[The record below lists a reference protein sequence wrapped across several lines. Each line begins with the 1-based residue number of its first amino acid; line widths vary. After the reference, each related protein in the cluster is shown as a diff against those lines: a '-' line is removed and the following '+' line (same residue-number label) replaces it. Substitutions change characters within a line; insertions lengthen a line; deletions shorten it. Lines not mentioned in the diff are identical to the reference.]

1 MSLHFAKNLE
11 RFGEQTALLLAD
23 GTAISYVKLAQLADH
38 FAQRFVQFDVWPQQV
53 CALQCRN
60 NLTTIVAYLCCLRHQ
75 RPLLLL
81 DPQLPQ
87 VYLEQIIRQLEIAVL
102 IDDLGTMRR
111 VSASAFRARPDLALL
126 MSTSGSTGDAKS
138 VMLSLENLHSNAL
151 AISRFLP
158 LQMTD
163 LAITAL
169 PLHHA
174 YGLSVLNSHLLCG
187 ASILLTDY
195 TVANRE
201 FWQLMRQYEVSSL
214 ATLPLTLKLLKTIR
228 FERLP
233 LPCLRYLTQAGGALP
248 TDIQQYI
255 CQLSQQKNL
264 PIYLM
269 YGQTEAT
276 ARIAW
281 LRAEYLVDHADCIG
295 EAIPGGTLFLRDPQT
310 QQEVNTADTE
320 GELMYKGPNVMLG
333 YAQNSADL
341 RSSEKCPELA
351 TGDLAIRLPNGL
363 YQITGRLK
371 RMLKIQGK
379 RWQLDHLEQ
388 QLSREHWTTV
398 CTGQD
403 DLLIVAVVDANAESH
418 AVTEV
423 TNHLT
428 TLMRLHPSMFKVILV
443 RDIPYTSSGK
453 VHYQALMRIA
463 AGTTL
468 TEGPSAGTHRQS

>member
-87 VYLEQIIRQLEIAVL
+87 IYLEQIFRQLEIAVL
-102 IDDLGTMRR
+102 IDDMGTMRR

-126 MSTSGSTGDAKS
+126 LSTSGSTGEPKS

-169 PLHHA
+169 PMHHA

-201 FWQLMRQYEVSSL
+201 FWQLMRQYDVSSL
-214 ATLPLTLKLLKTIR
+214 SAVSLTFQLLKTIR

-233 LPCLRYLTQAGGALP
+233 LPGLRYITQAGGPLP
-248 TDIQQYI
+248 IDLQQYI
-255 CQLSQQKNL
+255 CQFSNQKKL
-264 PIYLM
+264 PVFLM

-276 ARIAW
+276 ARLAW
-281 LRAEYLVDHADCIG
+281 LRPEYLTDHPDCIG
-295 EAIPGGTLFLRDPQT
+295 EAIPGGTLFLRDPDT
-310 QQEVNTADTE
+310 QSEIIASNTE
-320 GELMYKGPNVMLG
+320 GELMYRGPNIMLG

-341 RSSEKCPELA
+341 RSSEKCQELA
-351 TGDLAIRLPNGL
+351 TGDLAIRLANGL

-388 QLSREHWTTV
+388 QLLRERWTTI
-398 CTGQD
+398 CTGRD
-403 DLLIVAVVDANAESH
+403 ELLIVAVIDANAESN
-418 AVTEV
+418 AATEV
-423 TNHLT
+423 ANHLT
-428 TLMRLHPSMFKVILV
+428 TLMRLHPSLFKVILV
-443 RDIPYTSSGK
+443 RDVPYTSSGK

-463 AGTTL
+463 TGETL
-468 TEGPSAGTHRQS
+468 TEGPATGSH

>member
-11 RFGEQTALLLAD
+11 RFGDQTALLLAD

-87 VYLEQIIRQLEIAVL
+87 IYLDQIVRQLEIAVL
-102 IDDLGTMRR
+102 IDDMGTMRR

-126 MSTSGSTGDAKS
+126 LSTSGSTGEPKS

-163 LAITAL
+163 LAVTAL
-169 PLHHA
+169 PMHHA

-187 ASILLTDY
+187 AAILLTDY

-201 FWQLMRQYEVSSL
+201 FWQLMRQHDVSSFS
-214 ATLPLTLKLLKTIR
+214 AVPMTFQLLKTIR
-228 FERLP
+228 FERLQ
-233 LPCLRYLTQAGGALP
+233 LPGLRYITQAGGPLP
-248 TDIQQYI
+248 LELQQYI
-255 CQLSQQKNL
+255 CQFSNQKNL
-264 PIYLM
+264 PVFLM

-276 ARIAW
+276 ARLAW
-281 LRAEYLVDHADCIG
+281 LRPEYLTDHPDCIG
-295 EAIPGGTLFLRDPQT
+295 EAIPGGTLFLRDPAT
-310 QQEVNTADTE
+310 QSEIIASNTE
-320 GELMYKGPNVMLG
+320 GELMYRGPNIMLG

-341 RSSEKCPELA
+341 RSSEKCQELA
-351 TGDLAIRLPNGL
+351 TGDLAIRLANGL

-388 QLSREHWTTV
+388 QLLRERWTTV
-398 CTGQD
+398 CTGRD
-403 DLLIVAVVDANAESH
+403 DLLIVAVIDANAESN
-418 AVTEV
+418 AATDVA
-423 TNHLT
+423 NHLT
-428 TLMRLHPSMFKVILV
+428 TLMRLHPSLFKVILV

-463 AGTTL
+463 TGETL
-468 TEGPSAGTHRQS
+468 TEGPATGSH

>member
-11 RFGEQTALLLAD
+11 RFGDQTAILLAD
-23 GTAISYVKLAQLADH
+23 GTAISYIKLAQLADH

-87 VYLEQIIRQLEIAVL
+87 IYLDQIVRQLEIAVL
-102 IDDLGTMRR
+102 IDDMGTMRR

-126 MSTSGSTGDAKS
+126 LSTSGSTGEPKS

-163 LAITAL
+163 LAVTAL
-169 PLHHA
+169 PMHHA

-201 FWQLMRQYEVSSL
+201 FWQLMRQHDVSSFS
-214 ATLPLTLKLLKTIR
+214 AVPMTFQLLKTIR
-228 FERLP
+228 FERLQ
-233 LPCLRYLTQAGGALP
+233 LPGLRYITHAGGALSS
-248 TDIQQYI
+248 DLQQYV
-255 CQLSQQKNL
+255 CQISGQKEL
-264 PIYLM
+264 PVYLM

-281 LRAEYLVDHADCIG
+281 LRPEYLNDHPDCIG
-295 EAIPGGTLFLRDPQT
+295 EVIPGGSLFLRELQT
-310 QQEVNTADTE
+310 QSEITAADTE
-320 GELMYKGPNVMLG
+320 GELIYRGPNIMLG
-333 YAQNSADL
+333 YAQNPADL
-341 RSSEKCPELA
+341 RNSDKCQELA
-351 TGDLAIRLPNGL
+351 TGDLAIRLSSGL

-371 RMLKIQGK
+371 RILKIQGK
-379 RWQLDHLEQ
+379 RWQLDHLEH
-388 QLSREHWTTV
+388 QLLRERWTTV
-398 CTGQD
+398 CTGKD
-403 DLLIVAVVDANAESH
+403 DLLVVAVIDANPESN

-423 TNHLT
+423 AHHLT
-428 TLMRLHPSMFKVILV
+428 AMMRLHPGLFKVILV
-443 RDIPYTSSGK
+443 RDIPYTGSGK
-453 VHYQALMRIA
+453 VNYQALLRIA
-463 AGTTL
+463 TGETL
-468 TEGPSAGTHRQS
+468 TEGPATGSH